1 MITFQ
6 FVDTALPRLD
16 KELAK
21 QWIRNIIACHGK
33 TLGQICYVFCSD
45 EHLLS
50 INRAFLNHDFYTDII
65 TFPTNE
71 SDRIISGELYIST
84 DRIADNATQLGRPF
98 EEEMYRVIIH
108 GVLHLIGFKD
118 KTEEDAAE
126 MRRRENESLVIL
138 NNLISNN

>member
-6 FVDTALPRLD
+6 FVDTTLPRLD
-16 KELAK
+16 KDLAK
-21 QWIRNIIACHGK
+21 QWIREVVLHHGK

-50 INRAFLNHDFYTDII
+50 INQAFLNHDFYTDII

-71 SDRIISGELYIST
+71 SDTIISGELYIST
-84 DRIADNATQLGRPF
+84 DRIADNATQLGRPYD
-98 EEEMYRVIIH
+98 EEMYRVIIH
-108 GVLHLIGFKD
+108 GVLHLIGYKD
-118 KTEEDAAE
+118 KTDEDAAE
-126 MRRRENESLVIL
+126 MRRQENDSLAIL